1 MPQSSR
7 LLEDFKIRSFLGVG
21 AFGAVIKCQKLLESK
36 EYAIKVTSFDDP
48 SALQEVQT
56 LVNIPPH
63 KNLVQYIT
71 CWKDRFSKAE
81 IQEIK
86 KILGTNN
93 QALDCFSDS
102 TKIRICIQMELCGE
116 SLRSWLLNN
125 QSVDEKKTVALFMQ
139 MVAGIEHIH
148 KSDVIHR
155 DLKPENIFMGID
167 TDSHLKIG
175 DFGIATEHKMVQSAV
190 HTQSVGTPA
199 YLAPE
204 QHSGRYSKA
213 VDLYALGV
221 ILYELLYPAMQPA
234 PCAQWLQMIHDLKQ
248 NKTIINSV
256 KNRWPTT
263 SDLILQLTSFDPKQR
278 PSFNDIYRTFAV
290 PRSSKRQPSGSS
302 QSSSGSNHLSSGHQA
317 SSISTKPTVIHNG
330 ITCDGCGKQN
340 IEGIRY
346 KCTECE
352 EYNLCESCET
362 RTGLHPQSHIF
373 NKIKV
378 PGSYKNLNSL
388 FADMNKL
395 SLTNTPKPSH
405 QNYPQP
411 TPPYQNYP
419 QPTPLYQNYPQPT
432 PPYQNYPQPTP
443 FFQSYSQPTSPN
455 PNYSQF
461 SWLLPELIEPFQS
474 YPQPTPPY
482 QNDVNLTPPYQS
494 HPQPTSSY
502 SQPGAYPQQDDDD
515 DYQDDYD
522 DEDYEYSSYSLGAV
536 CNYCDKSVKKWYQCK
551 DCPITSEGYF
561 DYCSHCYHKTSGSR
575 YDHTRYHRFRKYRC

>member
-1 MPQSSR
+1 MSQSSR
-7 LLEDFKIRSFLGVG
+7 LLEDFKLRSFLGVG

-36 EYAIKVTSFDDP
+36 EYAIKVTSGD
-48 SALQEVQT
+48 ALQEVQT
-56 LVNIPPH
+56 LVSIPPH

-71 CWKDRFSKAE
+71 CWNDRFSKAD
-81 IQEIK
+81 IQEVK
-86 KILGTNN
+86 KIVGTNN
-93 QALDCFSDS
+93 QAIDCFSDP
-102 TKIRICIQMELCGE
+102 TKIRLCIQMELCGE
-116 SLRSWLLNN
+116 SLRTWLLTH
-125 QSVDEKKTVALFMQ
+125 QSVDEKKTIGLFMQ

-148 KSDVIHR
+148 KSDIIHR

-167 TDSHLKIG
+167 TDSLLKIG
-175 DFGIATEHKMVQSAV
+175 DFGIATEHKLNQSAV
-190 HTQSVGTPA
+190 HTQNVGSPA

-204 QHSGRYSKA
+204 QHTGRYSKA

-234 PCAQWLQMIHDLKQ
+234 PCAKWSQMITDLKQ
-248 NKTIINSV
+248 NKTIIHSV

-263 SDLILQLTSFDPKQR
+263 TDLILQLTSFHPRDR
-278 PSFNDIYRTFAV
+278 PSFNEIYRTFVV
-290 PRSSKRQPSGSS
+290 PSSSKRQPSGSS
-302 QSSSGSNHLSSGHQA
+302 QNSSGSNRLSSGHQA
-317 SSISTKPTVIHNG
+317 SSITTKPTVIHKG
-330 ITCDGCGKQN
+330 ITCDGCGKEN

-395 SLTNTPKPSH
+395 SLTNTPKPSYQNNTQPTPPYQNNPQPTPPYQNYHQPTPPH

-411 TPPYQNYP
+411 TPPHQNYP
-419 QPTPLYQNYPQPT
+419 QLTPLLQLT
-432 PPYQNYPQPTP
+432 PPY
-443 FFQSYSQPTSPN
+443 
-455 PNYSQF
+455 
-461 SWLLPELIEPFQS
+461 QS

-482 QNDVNLTPPYQS
+482 QDFLQLTTPSQNY
-494 HPQPTSSY
+494 HQPTSSY
-502 SQPGAYPQQDDDD
+502 SQPSTWCLTQQDEDDDD
-515 DYQDDYD
+515 QDDYDDGDD
-522 DEDYEYSSYSLGAV
+522 DEDYEYSSYSRGAV
-536 CNYCDKSVKKWYQCK
+536 CNYCDKHVQKWYQCK
-551 DCPITSEGYF
+551 DCPRTIEGYF